1 MTTRQTPRNLTI
13 GQVAQIKT
21 ISTYTLRYYDGQ
33 GLLPKVFR
41 DKNGNRLF
49 TEEDLQWLDMIKCLK
64 NTGMPLD
71 KIKSFVDAS
80 YQGSSTLHARLS
92 LLSHQ
97 AAKIKD
103 NIEEQQT
110 YLNQINQKIKTLDS
124 KDTSQSQSF

>member
-1 MTTRQTPRNLTI
+1 MTTTHPRNFTI

-21 ISTYTLRYYDGQ
+21 ISTYTLRYYDDQ

-64 NTGMPLD
+64 NTGMPLEQ
-71 KIKSFVDAS
+71 IKRFVDAT
-80 YQGSSTLHARLS
+80 YQGSPTLQARLS
-92 LLSHQ
+92 LLNQQ
-97 AAKIKD
+97 AKKIKD

-110 YLNQINQKIKTLDS
+110 YLNQINQKIKTLNNENTRPS
-124 KDTSQSQSF
+124 RPL

>member
-1 MTTRQTPRNLTI
+1 MTTTHPRNFTI

-21 ISTYTLRYYDGQ
+21 ISTYTLRYYDDQ

-64 NTGMPLD
+64 NTGMPLEQ
-71 KIKSFVDAS
+71 IKRFVDAT
-80 YQGSSTLHARLS
+80 YQGSPTLQARLS
-92 LLSHQ
+92 LLNQQ
-97 AAKIKD
+97 AKKIKD

-110 YLNQINQKIKTLDS
+110 YLNQINQKIKTFNNENTRPSRPL
-124 KDTSQSQSF
+124 

>member
-1 MTTRQTPRNLTI
+1 MTTRQASRNLTI

-21 ISTYTLRYYDGQ
+21 ISTYTLRYYDDK

-71 KIKSFVDAS
+71 KIKSFADAS
-80 YQGSSTLHARLS
+80 YQGS
-92 LLSHQ
+92 
-97 AAKIKD
+97 
-103 NIEEQQT
+103 
-110 YLNQINQKIKTLDS
+110 
-124 KDTSQSQSF
+124 